1 MPMAIRTFD
10 ELKGIK
16 EEIQTLNARKK
27 IRKFFD
33 EMELPEDKKE
43 KRTDLA
49 LRFYHEMSAFLIT
62 MSTFLAQRAVT
73 DIEGIIVSYD
83 IDEADIS
90 AYIAELV
97 NKFNETLEDME
108 IPQDVI
114 TGLQNHIYDSSESI
128 VRTTFDK
135 PNDYNL
141 SSDRAELIA
150 ETETNVEGNY
160 EDFLE
165 AIANGYTT
173 KTWNT
178 MKDNKVRKTHK
189 DVDGVTVGIY
199 DTFKV
204 GYFNM
209 RFPLDWENSSA
220 EECVN
225 CRCTLSYN

>member
-73 DIEGIIVSYD
+73 NIEGIIVSYD

-90 AYIAELV
+90 AYISELV
-97 NKFNETLEDME
+97 GKFNETLEDMD

-114 TGLQNHIYDSSESI
+114 TGLQNHIYDSSDSI

-173 KTWNT
+173 KTWVT
-178 MKDNKVRKTHK
+178 MRDKKVRKTHK
-189 DVDGVTVGIY
+189 DADGQTVGIF

-204 GYFNM
+204 GDTEM
-209 RFPLDWENSSA
+209 RFPLDWEYGTP
-220 EECVN
+220 EEIIS
-225 CRCTLSYN
+225 CRCVLEYS